1 MDMEYEFLVLEL
13 RSLPENTSGIIRK
26 SSRTSSKE
34 ERFVNGTSCLK
45 GSAIESYFLRGAEK
59 NEAGIINRALS
70 PINLFF
76 PSKTNPFAFACFT
89 EIHRSSEINASKVK
103 LPF

>member
-34 ERFVNGTSCLK
+34 ERFVNGTNF
-45 GSAIESYFLRGAEK
+45 YF
-59 NEAGIINRALS
+59 
-70 PINLFF
+70 F
-76 PSKTNPFAFACFT
+76 
-89 EIHRSSEINASKVK
+89 SEISFQKKSIVLASS
-103 LPF
+103 LMPQEHLEFL